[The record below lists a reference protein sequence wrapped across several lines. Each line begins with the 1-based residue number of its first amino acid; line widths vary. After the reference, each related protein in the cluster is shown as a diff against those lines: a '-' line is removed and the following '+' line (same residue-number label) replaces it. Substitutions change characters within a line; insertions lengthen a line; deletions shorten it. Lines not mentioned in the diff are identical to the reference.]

1 MATGGGWSKGWPP
14 PRFIA
19 FLSSNTYFGGSEK
32 RVADN
37 CKLKTDT
44 DLTLQ
49 FLGAAQT
56 VTGSMHLVSV
66 NGARILLDCG
76 LFQGKRADSY
86 ERNRN
91 FPFEASSI
99 DAVILSH
106 AHIDHAGN
114 LPNLVKSGF
123 SGPIY
128 STGAT
133 RDLCNVMLYDSAY
146 LQERDAEY
154 INKRNAKKGEPLVEA
169 LYTSADVDQTIGQFV
184 SMPYRKEFMPAD
196 GVRATFFDAGHILG
210 SAVAR
215 LELKEG
221 NHITRLGFTGDLGRK
236 RMPILK
242 DPEPIDD
249 VDILISESTYGGK
262 IHEPPSDMSWS
273 LLAVIKRTV
282 DRGGKVIIPSFS
294 VGRTQ
299 ELVYMLSQLSDKG
312 ELPPIPVFV
321 DSPLAVN
328 ATDVFRMH
336 PECFDKETLRFLH
349 QHEDPFGFGRL
360 KYIRSVE
367 DSKKLNERKEPCAI
381 IAASGMCEGG
391 RILHHLA
398 NNCTEARNTI
408 LVVGFMAE
416 HTLGRRIVER
426 HPEIKIFGDVFELK
440 AEVAIM
446 NSFSGHAGQDEL
458 LGYIGGLSK
467 QALKNI
473 FLVHGEIAQA
483 EKLSAKLSEAGFQN
497 ATIPAR
503 GQKADFPA

>member
-1 MATGGGWSKGWPP
+1 M
-14 PRFIA
+14 
-19 FLSSNTYFGGSEK
+19 
-32 RVADN
+32 
-37 CKLKTDT
+37 
-44 DLTLQ
+44 TLQ

-66 NGARILLDCG
+66 NGARFLLDCG

-114 LPNLVKSGF
+114 LPNLVRSGF
-123 SGPIY
+123 TGPIY

-133 RDLCNVMLYDSAY
+133 KDLCNVMLYDSAY

-154 INKRNAKKGEPLVEA
+154 MSRKHAKKGESPVEP

-184 SMPYRKEFMPAD
+184 SIPYRKEFMPAD

-210 SAVAR
+210 SAVTR
-215 LELKEG
+215 IELREG
-221 NHITRLGFTGDLGRK
+221 NRITRLGFTGDLGRK
-236 RMPILK
+236 HMPILK
-242 DPEPIDD
+242 DPEGIDD

-262 IHEPPSDMSWS
+262 IHEPAADMSAS

-299 ELVYMLSQLSDKG
+299 ELVFTLFKLSDEGK
-312 ELPPIPVFV
+312 LPAFPVFV

-336 PECFDKETLRFLH
+336 PECFDRETLRYLH
-349 QHEDPFGFGRL
+349 KNEDPFGFGRL

-367 DSKKLNERKEPCAI
+367 DSKKLNERKEPCVI

-398 NNCTEARNTI
+398 NNCEESRNTI
-408 LVVGFMAE
+408 LIVGFMAE
-416 HTLGRRIVER
+416 HTLGRRLVER
-426 HPEIKIFGDVFELK
+426 QPELRILGDIFKLR
-440 AEVAIM
+440 AEVAIL
-446 NSFSGHAGQDEL
+446 NSFSAHAGQDEL
-458 LGYIGGLSK
+458 LDYIGGLDANS
-467 QALKNI
+467 LKNI

-483 EKLSAKLSEAGFQN
+483 EKLSAKLSEKGFRRVE
-497 ATIPAR
+497 IPAR
-503 GQKADFPA
+503 GHLADFFQ

>member
-1 MATGGGWSKGWPP
+1 M
-14 PRFIA
+14 
-19 FLSSNTYFGGSEK
+19 
-32 RVADN
+32 
-37 CKLKTDT
+37 
-44 DLTLQ
+44 TLQ

-66 NGARILLDCG
+66 NGAKFLLDCG

-91 FPFEASSI
+91 FPFEASTI

-123 SGPIY
+123 TGPIY

-154 INKRNAKKGEPLVEA
+154 MSKKRAKKGEPSVEP
-169 LYTSADVDQTIGQFV
+169 LYTSSDVDQTIGQFV
-184 SMPYRKEFMPAD
+184 SIPYRKEFMPAE
-196 GVRATFFDAGHILG
+196 GVRAKYFDAGHILG
-210 SAVAR
+210 SAITRMEIRENDR
-215 LELKEG
+215 L
-221 NHITRLGFTGDLGRK
+221 TRLGFTGDLGRK
-236 RMPILK
+236 HMPILK
-242 DPEPIDD
+242 DPEGIDD

-262 IHEPPSDMSWS
+262 IHEPATDMSAS
-273 LLAVIKRTV
+273 LLGVIKRTV
-282 DRGGKVIIPSFS
+282 ERGGKVIIPSFS

-299 ELVYMLSQLSDKG
+299 ELVFTLFQLADEGK
-312 ELPPIPVFV
+312 LPAVPVFV

-336 PECFDKETLRFLH
+336 PECFDRETLRYLH
-349 QHEDPFGFGRL
+349 QNEDPFGFGRL

-367 DSKKLNERKEPCAI
+367 DSKKLNEKKEPCVI

-398 NNCTEARNTI
+398 NNCEENRNTI
-408 LVVGFMAE
+408 LIVGFMAE
-416 HTLGRRIVER
+416 HTLGRRLVER
-426 HPEIKIFGDVFELK
+426 QPEIKIFGDVFKLN
-440 AEVAIM
+440 AEVAIL
-446 NSFSGHAGQDEL
+446 NSFSAHAGQDEL
-458 LGYIGGLSK
+458 LEFIGRLDKKS
-467 QALKNI
+467 LKNI
-473 FLVHGEIAQA
+473 FLVHGEVAQA
-483 EKLSAKLSEAGFQN
+483 ERLSAKLTDGGFRSVE
-497 ATIPAR
+497 IPAR
-503 GQKADFPA
+503 GQKTDFVQ